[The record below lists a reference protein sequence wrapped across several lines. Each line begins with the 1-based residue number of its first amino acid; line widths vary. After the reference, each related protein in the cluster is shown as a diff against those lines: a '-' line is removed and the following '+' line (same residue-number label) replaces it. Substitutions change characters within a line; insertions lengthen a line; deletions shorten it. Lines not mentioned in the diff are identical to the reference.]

1 MTKPFTMTPIW
12 AGQTVA
18 VLASGASLTQEV
30 ADSVKH
36 LPRIAVRRAFRLAP
50 DADFLLSL
58 DGPPNHGFW
67 DESRTF
73 AGIRICGVECDELD
87 AMYANLPAELVTVGP
102 AEQIQIRNNGLSAI
116 RLAALSGATT
126 IILLGFDGLPYKHF
140 YDEVD
145 GDWDQYPGLAAGLAA
160 LMCELRAQGI
170 IIETDA
176 PPLPAAALEK
186 RPTAKAQ

>member
-12 AGQTVA
+12 AGLTVA

-50 DADFLLSL
+50 DADMLVSL

-67 DESRTF
+67 DESRVF
-73 AGIRICGVECDELD
+73 AGLRICGVECDLD
-87 AMYANLPAELVTVGP
+87 AMYVNMPAELVALDPVG
-102 AEQIQIRNNGLSAI
+102 EIQIRNNGLAAI
-116 RLAALSGATT
+116 RLAAQSGAAK

-140 YDEVD
+140 YDQVD
-145 GDWDQYPGLAAGLAA
+145 GDWDQYPGLAVGLAA
-160 LMCELRAQGI
+160 LISELRAQGI
-170 IIETDA
+170 AVETEA
-176 PPLPAAALEK
+176 PSAHIAEPAKRAATKEL
-186 RPTAKAQ
+186 